1 MTQRVVSGAA
11 IKAIRE
17 AHGLSVRDLA
27 ARILTPDGAPAI
39 DIAQLSRFET
49 GKRTP
54 SDAQARLIAT
64 GLGVPLSAISFA
76 TRVVIV
82 AAIPESDAA

>member
-11 IKAIRE
+11 VQAIRK

-27 ARILTPDGAPAI
+27 ESIGLDAAS
-39 DIAQLSRFET
+39 LSRFET
-49 GKRTP
+49 GKRIP
-54 SDAQARLIAT
+54 SDVQAQAIAD
-64 GLGVPLSAISFA
+64 GLKVPLAAISFA

-82 AAIPESDAA
+82 SAVPDSDAA

>member
-27 ARILTPDGAPAI
+27 ARIGLDV
-39 DIAQLSRFET
+39 AQLHRFET
-49 GKRTP
+49 EKRTP
-54 SDAQARLIAT
+54 SDAQARLIAD
-64 GLGVPLSAISFA
+64 GLGVPLKAIAFA

-82 AAIPESDAA
+82 SAVSDSDAA